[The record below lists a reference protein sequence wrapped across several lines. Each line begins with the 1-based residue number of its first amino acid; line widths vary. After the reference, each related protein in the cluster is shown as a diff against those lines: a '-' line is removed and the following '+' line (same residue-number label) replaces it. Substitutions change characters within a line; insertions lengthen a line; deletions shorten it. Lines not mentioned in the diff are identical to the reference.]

1 MPQGYPRSQYQTNST
16 ILPPLQ
22 QGRNYPQAT
31 NGAAARGYFDQS
43 SGGTAP
49 ILPSQPVPN
58 EADRYSTAPVA
69 TPFEAPGS
77 SNGTPR

>member
-49 ILPSQPVPN
+49 ILPSQSVPN
-58 EADRYSTAPVA
+58 EADRYSTAPAA